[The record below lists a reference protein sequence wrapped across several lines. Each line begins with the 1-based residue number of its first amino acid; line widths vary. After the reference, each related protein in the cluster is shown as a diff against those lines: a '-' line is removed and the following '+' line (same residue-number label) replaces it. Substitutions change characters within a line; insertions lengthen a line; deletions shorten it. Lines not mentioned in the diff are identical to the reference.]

1 MIILSNFLMAVAMV
15 LNTVLDLYWWVV
27 IGSAILS
34 WVNPDPYNPIVR
46 FLRRATEP
54 VYARI
59 RRILPINMGGID
71 FTPLIVLLAI
81 GFLQAFLVQTLYQ
94 LAAGMGGQTPSQFLL

>member
-1 MIILSNFLMAVAMV
+1 MAVAMV

-46 FLRRATEP
+46 FLRSATEP

-59 RRILPINMGGID
+59 RRIYAHQHGRKSTSPR
-71 FTPLIVLLAI
+71 
-81 GFLQAFLVQTLYQ
+81 
-94 LAAGMGGQTPSQFLL
+94 